1 LFFFVSNL
9 REQTTWPI
17 HFKIQKQ
24 TILKIKIMR
33 QFLKFTL
40 ATIVGVFLASI
51 LSMFI
56 LFGIAGAIGSSSEKV
71 TEVSENSVYQLDLEG
86 TLVDR
91 SEENPFSGAFAE
103 ALGQDEQKVIGL
115 DDVLANIQKAKKNEN
130 IKGIYLKGG
139 MLMGGFASIKEIRDA
154 LVDFKKS
161 GKFVVA
167 YADNYMQ
174 KNYYLAT
181 VADKILINPQG
192 MVELKGLSA
201 ELMFFKNTLDKL
213 GIEMQVVK
221 VGTYKSAVE
230 PYINTKM
237 SDANREQVSI
247 FLGSIWKNMV
257 GEISKS
263 RKISPENLNLYAD
276 EMMMFQPTE
285 KSKQYNLVDSLV
297 FADEVDSI
305 IGKYTKDF
313 KIVKHNDMCNV
324 PEDVKFEKD
333 KVGIIY
339 AVGGIDSGD
348 SEGINSEKL
357 VETINEVAN
366 DSSVKAV
373 VFRVSSPGGSAY
385 GSEQIWRALTL
396 LKAKKP
402 LIVSMGDYAASGGYY
417 ISCMAD
423 KIVAQ
428 PTTITGSIGI
438 FGLIPNMEGLNNKLG
453 FTYDGVK
460 TNKMGDAISVNRKFT
475 PEERD
480 LMQNYV
486 NRGYELFVKRCADGR
501 KKTPDQI
508 KAIAEGRVW
517 TGEDALKIGLVDK
530 IGGMDLALKL
540 AVEKAKLKTYMIKD
554 FPVKEDFF
562 TKLMKD
568 FDTSLETRILKSQLG
583 DDYKLLK
590 KAQELKQLSGIQ
602 ARMPFDFEIK

>member
-1 LFFFVSNL
+1 M
-9 REQTTWPI
+9 
-17 HFKIQKQ
+17 K
-24 TILKIKIMR
+24 

-40 ATIVGVFLASI
+40 ATILGVFLASI
-51 LSMFI
+51 LSMLLF
-56 LFGIAGAIGSSSEKV
+56 FGIAGAIAGSSE
-71 TEVSENSVYQLDLEG
+71 EVVEITENSVYQLDLEG

-91 SEENPFSGAFAE
+91 SEENPFAGAFAE
-103 ALGQDEQKVIGL
+103 AFGQDEQKVIGL
-115 DDVLANIQKAKKNEN
+115 DDVLANIRKAKKNEN
-130 IKGIYLKGG
+130 VKGIYLKGG
-139 MLMGGFASIKEIRDA
+139 MLMGGYASLKEIRDA

-161 GKFVVA
+161 GKFIVA

-174 KNYYLAT
+174 KNYYLAS
-181 VADKILINPQG
+181 VADKVLINPEG
-192 MVELKGLSA
+192 MLELKGLSA

-237 SDANREQVSI
+237 SDANREQVNV

-257 GEISKS
+257 SHISKS
-263 RKISPENLNLYAD
+263 RKITPENINLYAD
-276 EMMMFQPTE
+276 EMMMFQPTA
-285 KSKQYNLVDSLV
+285 KLKQYALVDSLV
-297 FADEVDSI
+297 YADEVDSI
-305 IGKYTKDF
+305 IGKFVKDF
-313 KIVKHNDMCNV
+313 KLVEHADMNKV
-324 PEDVKFEKD
+324 ADNEKFEKN
-333 KVGIIY
+333 KVGVIY
-339 AVGGIDSGD
+339 AVGAIDGGD

-357 VETINEVAN
+357 VETINEVAK

-385 GSEQIWRALTL
+385 GSEQIWRALTQ

-402 LIVSMGDYAASGGYY
+402 LVVSMGDYAASGGYY

-423 KIVAQ
+423 QIVAQ
-428 PTTITGSIGI
+428 PNTITGSIGI
-438 FGLIPNMEGLNNKLG
+438 FGLIPNIEGLNNKLG
-453 FTYDGVK
+453 FTYDVVK

-475 PEERD
+475 PEERY
-480 LMQNYV
+480 LMQGYV

-501 KKTPDQI
+501 KKSTDQI

-530 IGGMDLALKL
+530 IGGMDEALKI
-540 AVEKAKLKTYMIKD
+540 AVSKAKLKAYMVKE

-568 FDTSLETRILKSQLG
+568 FDSSVETRILKSQLG
-583 DDYKLLK
+583 DDYKLLR
-590 KAQELKQLSGIQ
+590 KAQELKQINGIQ
-602 ARMPFDFEIK
+602 ARMPFEFEIK

>member
-1 LFFFVSNL
+1 MDEQFGVVIRSDTKHYKQFF
-9 REQTTWPI
+9 
-17 HFKIQKQ
+17 KQ
-24 TILKIKIMR
+24 ISMK
-33 QFLKFTL
+33 QFFKFTL
-40 ATIVGVFLASI
+40 ATILGVFLASI
-51 LSMFI
+51 LSMLLF
-56 LFGIAGAIGSSSEKV
+56 FGIAGAIAGSSEDV
-71 TEVSENSVYQLDLEG
+71 VEISENSVYQLDLEG
-86 TLVDR
+86 TLIDR
-91 SEENPFSGAFAE
+91 SEDDPLSGAFAE
-103 ALGQDEQKVIGL
+103 AFGQAEQKVIGL
-115 DDVLANIQKAKKNEN
+115 DDVLANISKAKANAN

-139 MLMGGFASIKEIRDA
+139 MLMGGYASLKEIRDA
-154 LVDFKKS
+154 LADFKKS

-174 KNYYLAT
+174 KNYYLVS
-181 VADKILINPQG
+181 VADKVLINPEG
-192 MVELKGLSA
+192 MLELKGLSA

-237 SDANREQVSI
+237 SDANREQVNV

-257 GEISKS
+257 SEVSKS
-263 RKISPENLNLYAD
+263 RKITPENINAYAD
-276 EMMMFQPTE
+276 EMMVFQPTA
-285 KSKQYNLVDSLV
+285 KLKQYALVDSLV
-297 FADEVDSI
+297 YADEVDSI
-305 IGKYTKDF
+305 IGKYVKDF
-313 KIVKHNDMCNV
+313 KLVEHSDMSKV
-324 PEDVKFEKD
+324 ADDEKFEKD

-339 AVGGIDSGD
+339 AVGGIDGGD

-357 VETINEVAN
+357 VETINEVAK

-402 LIVSMGDYAASGGYY
+402 LVVSMGDYAASGGYY

-423 KIVAQ
+423 QIVAQ
-428 PTTITGSIGI
+428 PNTITGSIGI
-438 FGLIPNMEGLNNKLG
+438 FGLIPNIEGLNNKLG
-453 FTYDGVK
+453 FTYDVVK

-480 LMQNYV
+480 MMQGYV

-501 KKTPDQI
+501 KKSTDQI
-508 KAIAEGRVW
+508 KAVAEGRVW
-517 TGEDALKIGLVDK
+517 TGEDALKLGLVDK
-530 IGGMDLALKL
+530 IGGMDEALKI
-540 AVEKAKLKTYMIKD
+540 AVSKAKLKAYMVKE

-568 FDTSLETRILKSQLG
+568 FDSSVETRILKSQLG
-583 DDYKLLK
+583 SDYKLLK
-590 KAQELKQLSGIQ
+590 KAQELKQINGIQ